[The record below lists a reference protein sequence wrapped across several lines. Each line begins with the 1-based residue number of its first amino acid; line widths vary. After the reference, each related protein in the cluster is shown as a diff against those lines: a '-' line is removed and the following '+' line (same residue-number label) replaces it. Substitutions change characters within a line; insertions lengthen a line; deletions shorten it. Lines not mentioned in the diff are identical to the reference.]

1 MEIKRKPKRFN
12 PKIHKPRPKD
22 HKSLKEMGDFVTER
36 YQQIRD
42 PEIASDPLAPVL
54 LGGTLRLMQ
63 DELVHGAYSWW
74 ILEYCG
80 FTPRTARRY
89 VRKFYQHMASKAEA
103 AEAERITD
111 QEN

>member
-1 MEIKRKPKRFN
+1 MGSHKKVGNFN

-42 PEIASDPLAPVL
+42 PEIVTDPLAPVL
-54 LGGTLRLMQ
+54 LGGSLFLMKE
-63 DELVHGAYSWW
+63 ELIRGAFQWW
-74 ILEYCG
+74 VKHYCG

-89 VRKFYQHMASKAEA
+89 MDRFWTFMAEKHLREEEVEA
-103 AEAERITD
+103 A
-111 QEN
+111 QGKG